1 MSEFDVSQ
9 AHILQHLNLVL
20 YVGYVLE
27 KFHGAVHRH
36 IQHIRDAFS
45 LEAHLEGLAVV
56 AFAVTMFA
64 GYVHIGQEIHLDRF
78 VAVAL
83 AGFATT
89 AAHVEGEA
97 SGLVPTD
104 FRLGQSH
111 VEGTDVGENTR
122 ISGRIRARSTTQRT
136 LIHGHDFVNMLDSIQ
151 RIVGQRF
158 AQRAVEMFREDGQQ
172 RVVDECALSAAR
184 HARDAGQCAQ
194 REGGG
199 HTFEVVA
206 ARSAQGELEAVALAP
221 FLRNLNA
228 QVVVQVARCQC
239 LLLEHLLRRA
249 LIDHL
254 AAQTSRARSHIY
266 DVIGGHHHVAVVL
279 NDHNGISRIAQIA
292 KGLNE
297 SHVVALVEADAG
309 LVEDI
314 EHIYQLRTNLRGQ
327 SDALTFATRECH
339 RGAAEREIA

>member
-1 MSEFDVSQ
+1 M
-9 AHILQHLNLVL
+9 
-20 YVGYVLE
+20 GYVLE

-36 IQHIRDAFS
+36 IQHIRDALS

-89 AAHVEGEA
+89 TAHVEGEA
-97 SGLVPTD
+97 SGLVAAD

-111 VEGTDVGENTR
+111 IQGTYIGENTR

-136 LIHGHDFVNMLDSIQ
+136 LIHGHDFVYMLNAVQ
-151 RIVGQRF
+151 GVVGQRF
-158 AQRAVEMFREDGQQ
+158 AQRAIEMFREDGQKG
-172 RVVDECALSAAR
+172 VVDERAFSAAR

-194 REGGG
+194 REGGS

-266 DVIGGHHHVAVVL
+266 DVIGGHHHVAVML

-297 SHVVALVEADAG
+297 AHVVALVEADAG

-314 EHIYQLRTNLRGQ
+314 KHIYQLRTNLRGQ